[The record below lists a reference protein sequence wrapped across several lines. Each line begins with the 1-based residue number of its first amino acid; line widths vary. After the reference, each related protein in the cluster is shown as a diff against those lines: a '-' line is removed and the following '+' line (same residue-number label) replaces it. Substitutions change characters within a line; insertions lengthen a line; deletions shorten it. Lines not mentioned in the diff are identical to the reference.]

1 MCCYNEDDWI
11 VFFCLVFC
19 CFFRFWISFSSSG
32 VIRDIFF
39 STFFMTEKQI
49 KNAHRPFQS
58 CSFLVF
64 GCSSE
69 RREYDELETVNFDLF
84 AAAAAAAETL
94 LSARADVRFT
104 STLHGEI

>member
-1 MCCYNEDDWI
+1 
-11 VFFCLVFC
+11 
-19 CFFRFWISFSSSG
+19 
-32 VIRDIFF
+32 
-39 STFFMTEKQI
+39 MTEKQI

-58 CSFLVF
+58 CGFLVF

-84 AAAAAAAETL
+84 AAAAAETL